1 MKNLLLVVLFCLF
14 SICSYPQTF
23 KGDIGIGGYIS
34 ANFNK
39 SEFGKNFH
47 AGVAPDVGYFL
58 FDNFIVGA
66 LLGYSYSGSD
76 YDNFPSRRIH
86 HLYLGPLVRYY
97 VPIVPRWIGIMHAG
111 HNWSWSFN
119 VTDDKETYRSTD
131 FQLGLGIGYFIAKNV
146 SVEGMFYYQKEQRLL
161 FLAGLQV
168 YLIRNKSV
176 SD

>member
-1 MKNLLLVVLFCLF
+1 MKNLLLVVLCLF
-14 SICSYPQTF
+14 AIRSYPQTF

-34 ANFNK
+34 ANYNK
-39 SEFGKNFH
+39 SEFDKNFH
-47 AGVAPDVGYFL
+47 AGVTPDVGYFL

-66 LLGYSYSGSD
+66 RLGYSYSVSD
-76 YDNFPSRRIH
+76 FNNFPSRRRH
-86 HLYLGPLVRYY
+86 YLYLGPLVRYY
-97 VPIVPRWIGIMHAG
+97 VPIVPKWTGIMHAG

-119 VTDDKETYRSTD
+119 VTDKETYRSTD
-131 FQLGLGIGYFIAKNV
+131 FHLGLGMGHFIAKNV

-176 SD
+176 TD